1 MGRMWVDGA
10 ALVMVLFYGVMGYRY
25 GLTGA
30 LINLAGMIG
39 GYLAAVWYARPAAV
53 ELAARTALAPLLA
66 LPLASLL
73 IFLVVTRAFY
83 LLHLIVRKL
92 LGEDD
97 KNGPSPLL
105 TMDKV
110 GGLGFGLL
118 KGTAIVG
125 FVLWGLPTLIGSGA
139 LAGQVGLA
147 ESTAAGVVRTVLE
160 TTSRYAFGMV
170 TDDPNAQAVLAHAV
184 AQPRAALQEAAG
196 LVNNPALKTCLSDP
210 EVQQKLKSQDV
221 QGFVNSR
228 SFETLVADPGIQKSL
243 KSLGFQP
250 QSGTQLSRGEVGLSV
265 MAVSTQMKT
274 QLTKLQSAAS
284 TQEVQAFLADPK
296 VQEQLKKGELVAVM
310 NDPRL
315 TKILGLTPEALAAA
329 RDAQPRR

>member
-1 MGRMWVDGA
+1 MWVDGA
-10 ALVMVLFYGVMGYRY
+10 AAVMVLFYGVMGYRY

-30 LINLAGMIG
+30 LINLAGMVA
-39 GYLAAVWYARPAAV
+39 GYLAAVWYARAGAV
-53 ELAARTALAPLLA
+53 ELAARTGLAPLLA

-105 TMDKV
+105 TMDKM
-110 GGLGFGLL
+110 GGLGFGLI

-125 FVLWGLPTLIGSGA
+125 LVLWGLPTLIGSGA
-139 LAGQVGLA
+139 LAGQMGLA
-147 ESTAAGVVRTVLE
+147 ESQAAALVRTVLE
-160 TTSRYAFGMV
+160 TTSRYAFSLV
-170 TDDPNAQAVLAHAV
+170 VDDANAQSVMAHAV
-184 AQPRAALQEAAG
+184 AQPRAAMQEAAG
-196 LVNNPALKTCLSDP
+196 LVANPALKTCLADP
-210 EVQQKLKSQDV
+210 EVQAKLRAQDV
-221 QGFVNSR
+221 QAFVNTR
-228 SFETLVADPGIQKSL
+228 AFETLVADPGVQQSL

-250 QSGTQLSRGEVGLSV
+250 QSGTQLARGEVALSLV
-265 MAVSTQMKT
+265 NVSTQMKG

-284 TQEVQAFLADPK
+284 TQEMQAFLADPK
-296 VQEQLKKGELVAVM
+296 VQDQLKKGELVGVM

-315 TKILGLTPEALAAA
+315 ARILGLTPEALAAP
-329 RDAQPRR
+329 RDAKAPR